1 MGTMQPQVSALEFG
15 LRAGGPSS
23 GFREKP
29 EKPGKFPPAP
39 WTVKAWRLDL
49 APCDFYHF
57 SFPLRPWK
65 VKMARVCQ
73 VSGKRRMVGNNVSH
87 SQRKTKR
94 VQRPNLIKKRI
105 FIPEEG
111 RTVTLRLSTRALRTM
126 NKKGVL
132 KYLKEQGVKV

>member
-1 MGTMQPQVSALEFG
+1 VLSSRFADGTGAVPGESKK
-15 LRAGGPSS
+15 PD
-23 GFREKP
+23 KP
-29 EKPGKFPPAP
+29 EKFPSMGS
-39 WTVKAWRLDL
+39 TVKPRRLDL
-49 APCDFYHF
+49 STCVFYPF
-57 SFPLRPWK
+57 SFPLRRWELE
-65 VKMARVCQ
+65 MARVCQ

-111 RTVTLRLSTRALRTM
+111 RTVTLKVSARALRTM

-132 KYLKEQGVKV
+132 KYLREQGVKV